1 MDNYRPIS
9 ILPVISKIAEKAVN
23 IQLQQYLHHHG
34 LLNAFQSGL
43 RRHHSTLTAVT
54 YFCDSIRRSMD
65 AGKLTGALF
74 IDLKKAFDTVPHD
87 DVICKLR
94 RFGLEKNSLVWMASY
109 LITDLR
115 LFVSEINYPVQCPSS
130 VAYRKAA
137 SLARYCS
144 PFILTTY
151 HPVSS
156 SPTS

>member
-109 LITDLR
+109 LTNRSQAVCVGD
-115 LFVSEINYPVQCPSS
+115 
-130 VAYRKAA
+130 
-137 SLARYCS
+137 
-144 PFILTTY
+144 
-151 HPVSS
+151 
-156 SPTS
+156 